1 MLSAAGAGSYLLQ
14 TSERVVEF
22 LSLGVQCCRLAQSP
36 SRFLVSLEL
45 HECHRVAEL
54 RFGGTRANIALDFLN
69 VFNSNTVTAFNQSF
83 NDLTIQDYLRPTQI
97 LNPRF
102 IRFNVTVD
110 Y

>member
-1 MLSAAGAGSYLLQ
+1 VNQLDL
-14 TSERVVEF
+14 RV
-22 LSLGVQCCRLAQSP
+22 GKI
-36 SRFLVSLEL
+36 
-45 HECHRVAEL
+45 L
-54 RFGGTRANIALDFLN
+54 RFGSTRANVALDFLN

-83 NDLTIQDYLRPTQI
+83 SDATINNYLRPTQI